1 MNQQNQKNMKKA
13 VKLHMAC
20 ISSNND
26 RHSVPK
32 TRHLVHKTRHP
43 VHKTRHP
50 VPNLIFFA
58 GLLCV
63 LYTLIFNVELND
75 VTLIFQTL

>member
-1 MNQQNQKNMKKA
+1 MKEA
-13 VKLHMAC
+13 VKRQTVF

-26 RHSVPK
+26 RHPIPK
-32 TRHLVHKTRHP
+32 TRHNVN
-43 VHKTRHP
+43 KTRHP
-50 VPNLIFFA
+50 VPNLILFT

-75 VTLIFQTL
+75 ATLIFQTL